1 MTEHAIGSLDE
12 FVDGEKQLLSVGG
25 IDIGVFR
32 LDGDLHAWKNVC
44 PHQGGPV
51 CQGRLFKRVIDN
63 LGPDKQHHGR
73 TYDEDQLHIVCPW
86 HGAEFNI
93 RTGAH
98 AGIPDL
104 TLTPVEINVRDEK
117 VYVRVD

>member
-1 MTEHAIGSLDE
+1 MSEHEIGQLDDFE
-12 FVDGEKQLLSVGG
+12 DGGKRLLSVNNV
-25 IDIGVFR
+25 DIGVFR
-32 LDGDLHAWKNVC
+32 MDGELFAWRNVC

-73 TYDEDQLHIVCPW
+73 AYDEDQLHIVCPW

-93 RTGAH
+93 RTGVH

-104 TLTPVEINVRDEK
+104 MLTPVEINVRDEK